1 MKDRIITLAT
11 YSYSRAQLL
20 QSRLESEG
28 VECFLKN
35 INLLQS
41 AIGGGVKVRI
51 REEDLTKALNVIEEL
66 KLSYVEKEED
76 KLVTPQIME
85 LNRIMV
91 PVDFSDST
99 PRICDYAYNLAKKFH
114 ADILLF
120 HTYFASAIET
130 VPFSDSYTYNATVV
144 EVLAEVEKNAKTKID
159 EICENLKDR
168 VKRDNIDG
176 VEIEARLSGGIASS
190 EIRSMVKTYKPDLLV
205 MGSRGETAGTSNLLG
220 SVVSSIVEDVEVP
233 MLILSDRGENP
244 DLEDIKE
251 IMYATDFDK
260 ADFRAIAT
268 LKYIAQPFDM
278 NIHCVHFET
287 PDENDDQLDEHRMG
301 VLRKYLKRTLGD
313 DTVQCHIIKME
324 DKMEGIETYIN
335 DHDIGLVAIM
345 ARKHNILERV
355 FFGQMSRKLFVKTHM
370 PILIFH

>member
-11 YSYSRAQLL
+11 YSYSRAHLL
-20 QSRLESEG
+20 QGCLESQG
-28 VECFLKN
+28 IECFLKN

-51 REEDLTKALNVIEEL
+51 REEDLIKALMVIEDF
-66 KLSYVEKEED
+66 KLSYVEKDED
-76 KLVTPQIME
+76 KVVHGSVME

-99 PRICDYAYNLAKKFH
+99 PRICDYAYNLAVKFN

-144 EVLAEVEKNAKTKID
+144 EVLAEVEKNAKLKIN
-159 EICENLKDR
+159 ELKDYLSAR
-168 VKRDNIDG
+168 IKKDKVDG
-176 VEIEARLSGGIASS
+176 VEVDVALSGGIASS
-190 EIRSMVKTYKPDLLV
+190 EIISMTKDYKPDLLV

-220 SVVSSIVEDVEVP
+220 SVVSSIIDNVEVP
-233 MLILSDRGENP
+233 MLILSDRGDNP
-244 DLEDIKE
+244 DLDEIKE
-251 IMYATDFDK
+251 VMYATDFDK
-260 ADFRAIAT
+260 ADFKAIAT
-268 LKYIAQPFDM
+268 LKYITEPFFM
-278 NIHCVHFET
+278 NIHCVHFEKEE
-287 PDENDDQLDEHRMG
+287 DEHPLEEHRMG
-301 VLRKYLKRTLGD
+301 ILRKYLKRSLGD
-313 DTVQCHIIKME
+313 DTVKCQIFKIE
-324 DKMEGIETYIN
+324 DKMKGIESYVQ
-335 DHDIGLVAIM
+335 DHDIGMIAIK
-345 ARKHNILERV
+345 ARKHNLLERL

>member
-11 YSYSRAQLL
+11 YSYSRAELL
-20 QSRLESEG
+20 KGCLESEG

-51 REEDLTKALNVIEEL
+51 REEDLIKALKVIEDF
-66 KLSYVEKEED
+66 KLSYVEKDED
-76 KLVTPQIME
+76 KLVTAPIME

-91 PVDFSDST
+91 PVDFSDTT
-99 PRICDYAYNLAKKFH
+99 PRICDYAYNLAVKFH

-144 EVLAEVEKNAKTKID
+144 EVLAEVEKNAKKKID
-159 EICENLKDR
+159 ELKDYLKAR
-168 VKRDNIDG
+168 VKKDKVEG
-176 VEIEARLSGGIASS
+176 VEIDIALSGGIASS
-190 EIRSMVKTYKPDLLV
+190 EIISMTKDYKPDLLV

-220 SVVSSIVEDVEVP
+220 SVVSSIIDNIEVP

-244 DLEDIKE
+244 DLDKIKE
-251 IMYATDFDK
+251 VMYATDFDK

-268 LKYIAQPFDM
+268 LKYITEPFFM
-278 NIHCVHFET
+278 NIHCVHFENE
-287 PDENDDQLDEHRMG
+287 DEEHPLEEHRMG
-301 VLRKYLKRTLGD
+301 ILRKYLKRSLGD
-313 DTVQCHIIKME
+313 DTVHCQVCTME
-324 DKMEGIETYIN
+324 DKMKGIEKYVN
-335 DHDIGLVAIM
+335 ENDIGMIAIM
-345 ARKHNILERV
+345 ARKHNLLERL

>member
-20 QSRLESEG
+20 KSFLESEG

-41 AIGGGVKVRI
+41 AIGGGVKIRI
-51 REEDLTKALNVIEEL
+51 REEDLIKSLILIEDF
-66 KLSYVEKEED
+66 KLSYVEEDED
-76 KLVTPQIME
+76 KLVPSSVME

-99 PRICDYAYNLAKKFH
+99 PRICDYAYNLAVKFH

-144 EVLAEVEKNAKTKID
+144 EVLAEVEKNAKSKIN
-159 EICENLKDR
+159 ELKDYLSAR
-168 VKRDNIDG
+168 IKKDKIEG
-176 VEIEARLSGGIASS
+176 VEVDVALSGGIASS
-190 EIRSMVKTYKPDLLV
+190 EIISMTKTYQPDLLV

-220 SVVSSIVEDVEVP
+220 SVVSSVIDNIDVP

-244 DLEDIKE
+244 DLDEIKE
-251 IMYATDFDK
+251 VMYATDFDK
-260 ADFRAIAT
+260 ADFKAIAI
-268 LKYIAQPFDM
+268 LKYITEPFFM
-278 NIHCVHFET
+278 NIHCVHFEKEE
-287 PDENDDQLDEHRMG
+287 DEHPLEEHRMG
-301 VLRKYLKRTLGD
+301 ILRKYLKRSLGD
-313 DTVQCHIIKME
+313 DSVQCQIFKIE
-324 DKMEGIETYIN
+324 DKMKGIESYV
-335 DHDIGLVAIM
+335 HDNNIGMIAIM
-345 ARKHNILERV
+345 ARKHNLLERL

>member
-20 QSRLESEG
+20 QGCLESAG

-51 REEDLTKALNVIEEL
+51 REEDLIRALNVIEDF
-66 KLSYVEKEED
+66 KLTYVEND
-76 KLVTPQIME
+76 DDNDIHGSIMK

-99 PRICDYAYNLAKKFH
+99 PRICNYAYNLAVKFD

-144 EVLAEVEKNAKTKID
+144 EVLAEVEKNAQRKIN
-159 EICENLKDR
+159 ELKDQLTAR
-168 VKRDNIDG
+168 VEKDKVSGVDID
-176 VEIEARLSGGIASS
+176 VALSGGIVSS
-190 EIRSMVKTYKPDLLV
+190 EIVSMTKSYKPDLLV

-220 SVVSSIVEDVEVP
+220 SVVSSVIDSVDVP
-233 MLILSDRGENP
+233 ILILSDRGENP
-244 DLEDIKE
+244 DLEDMKDV
-251 IMYATDFDK
+251 MYATDFDK
-260 ADFRAIAT
+260 ADFKSIAT
-268 LKYIAQPFDM
+268 LKYITEPYSM
-278 NIHCVHFET
+278 NIHCVHFENEG
-287 PDENDDQLDEHRMG
+287 DEDPLVDHRMG
-301 VLRKYLKRTLGD
+301 ILRKYLRKTIGN
-313 DTVQCHIIKME
+313 DTFQCQIFKMR
-324 DKMEGIETYIN
+324 DKMKAIESYVN
-335 DHDIGLVAIM
+335 DNDIGMIAIM
-345 ARKHNILERV
+345 ARKHNLLERL

>member
-20 QSRLESEG
+20 QARLESEG

-35 INLLQS
+35 LNLLQS

-51 REEDLTKALNVIEEL
+51 REEDLSKALKIIDEL
-66 KLSYVEKEED
+66 NLSYVEKDED
-76 KLVTPQIME
+76 KLVSPLVTE

-91 PVDFSDST
+91 PVDFSDTT
-99 PRICDYAYNLAKKFH
+99 PRLCDYAYHLALKFN

-144 EVLAEVEKNAKTKID
+144 EVLAEVEKNAKTKI
-159 EICENLKDR
+159 EELCENLRAR
-168 VKRDNIDG
+168 VKKDNVEG
-176 VEIEARLSGGIASS
+176 VEIDVRLSGGIASS
-190 EIRSMVKTYKPDLLV
+190 EIISMTKTYKPDLLV
-205 MGSRGETAGTSNLLG
+205 MGSRGETSGTRNLLG
-220 SVVSSIVEDVEVP
+220 SVVSSIIDQVDVP

-244 DLEDIKE
+244 DLNDIKE
-251 IMYATDFDK
+251 VMYATNFDR

-268 LKYIAQPFDM
+268 LKFIAKPFGM
-278 NIHCVHFET
+278 NIHCVHFEK
-287 PDENDDQLDEHRMG
+287 PDNEIQLEEHRMG

-313 DTVQCHIIKME
+313 DTVKCEIFKME
-324 DKMEGIETYIN
+324 DIMKGVESYVRENDIEMI
-335 DHDIGLVAIM
+335 AIM
-345 ARKHNILERV
+345 ARKHNLLERL

>member
-11 YSYSRAQLL
+11 YSFSRAQLL
-20 QSRLESEG
+20 QGCLESAG

-51 REEDLTKALNVIEEL
+51 REEDLISALTVIEDF
-66 KLSYVEKEED
+66 KLSYVEKDED
-76 KLVTPQIME
+76 MVVHGSVME

-99 PRICDYAYNLAKKFH
+99 PRICDYAYNLAVKFN

-144 EVLAEVEKNAKTKID
+144 EVLAEVEKNAKKKIN
-159 EICENLKDR
+159 ELKDYLAAR
-168 VKRDNIDG
+168 VEKDKVEG
-176 VEIEARLSGGIASS
+176 VEVDIALSGGIASS
-190 EIRSMVKTYKPDLLV
+190 EIISMTKSYKPDLLV

-220 SVVSSIVEDVEVP
+220 SVVSSIIDNIDVP
-233 MLILSDRGENP
+233 MLILSDRGDNP
-244 DLEDIKE
+244 ELEEIKE
-251 IMYATDFDK
+251 VMYATDFDK
-260 ADFRAIAT
+260 ADFKAIAT
-268 LKYIAQPFDM
+268 LKYITEPFFM
-278 NIHCVHFET
+278 NIHCVHFEK
-287 PDENDDQLDEHRMG
+287 EDQEHPLEEHQMG
-301 VLRKYLKRTLGD
+301 ILRKYLKRSLGD
-313 DTVQCHIIKME
+313 DTVHCQVCTME
-324 DKMEGIETYIN
+324 DKMKGIESYVEEN
-335 DHDIGLVAIM
+335 KIGMIAIM
-345 ARKHNILERV
+345 ARKHNLLERL

>member
-20 QSRLESEG
+20 QARLESEG

-35 INLLQS
+35 LNLLQS

-51 REEDLTKALNVIEEL
+51 LEEDLSKALKIIDEL
-66 KLSYVEKEED
+66 NLSYVEKDED
-76 KLVTPQIME
+76 KLDAPQVME

-99 PRICDYAYNLAKKFH
+99 PRLCDYAYNLAVKFN

-159 EICENLKDR
+159 ELCENLKAR
-168 VKRDNIDG
+168 VRNDNIDG
-176 VEIEARLSGGIASS
+176 VEVDARLSGGIASS
-190 EIRSMVKTYKPDLLV
+190 EIISMTKTYKPDLLV
-205 MGSRGETAGTSNLLG
+205 MGSRGETAGTRNLLG
-220 SVVSSIVEDVEVP
+220 SVVSSIVENVDAP

-244 DLEDIKE
+244 DLDDISE
-251 IMYATDFDK
+251 VMYATDFDR

-268 LKYIAQPFDM
+268 LKFIAKPFDM
-278 NIHCVHFET
+278 NIHCVHFEK
-287 PDENDDQLDEHRMG
+287 PDNEIQLEEHRMG

-313 DTVQCHIIKME
+313 DTVQCEIFKME
-324 DKMEGIETYIN
+324 DKMKGIESYVQ
-335 DHDIGLVAIM
+335 DHDIGMIAIM
-345 ARKHNILERV
+345 ARKHNLLERL

>member
-20 QSRLESEG
+20 KGCLESEG

-51 REEDLTKALNVIEEL
+51 REEDLTKALKIIEEL
-66 KLSYVEKEED
+66 KLSYVEKDED

-99 PRICDYAYNLAKKFH
+99 ERICDYAYNLAKKFH

-190 EIRSMVKTYKPDLLV
+190 EIISMTKAYKPDLLV

-220 SVVSSIVEDVEVP
+220 SVVSSIVENVDVP

-244 DLEDIKE
+244 DLDDIKE
-251 IMYATDFDK
+251 VMYATDFDK

-278 NIHCVHFET
+278 NIHCVHFEK
-287 PDENDDQLDEHRMG
+287 PDENDDLLDEHRMG

-345 ARKHNILERV
+345 ARKHNLLERV